1 MPMEET
7 QDQDKLKL
15 CNLLQERQALTIRN
29 DALQHEVY
37 QLKKKVEI
45 LESQRESLSAERNQY
60 LDDLNGMR
68 NYITE
73 VLTDRVRALED
84 KQKIK
89 LLLRLSREAGRE
101 GRGAEHDED

>member
-1 MPMEET
+1 MPMEES

-45 LESQRESLSAERNQY
+45 LESQRESLSAERNTC
-60 LDDLNGMR
+60 LDELNNMR
-68 NYITE
+68 RYITDK
-73 VLTDRVRALED
+73 LSDRVRALD
-84 KQKIK
+84 DYSKIK

-101 GRGAEHDED
+101 GRGAEYDED

>member
-1 MPMEET
+1 MPMEEP

-29 DALQHEVY
+29 NDLQHQIN
-37 QLKKKVEI
+37 QLTKKVEI
-45 LESQRESLSAERNQY
+45 LESQRESALAERNTY
-60 LDDLNGMR
+60 LDELNAIR
-68 NYITE
+68 TYITE

-101 GRGAEHDED
+101 GRGAEYDED